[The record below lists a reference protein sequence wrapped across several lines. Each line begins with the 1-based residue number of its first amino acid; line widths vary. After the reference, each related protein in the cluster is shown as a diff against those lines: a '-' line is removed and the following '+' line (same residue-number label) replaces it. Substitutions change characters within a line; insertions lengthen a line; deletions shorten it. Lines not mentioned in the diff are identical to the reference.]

1 MDYFD
6 PVYIQGL
13 SPEFYENNGTKL
25 LTDVANWADLCTEVR
40 EQPVYHPES
49 GIDNQIHPAD
59 NQSPNPDEHVSGADN
74 RPPNLPMNPPL
85 TIDHFFYAA
94 RALSGPNLEGFAA
107 VGAAHDLLGKGLVN
121 VTINLTNQP
130 GDPNDPRSPA
140 RQAGTGQDGLINAMH
155 LLFEN
160 WEGPA
165 AKACADYSA
174 KVAEFMTAHQKVIA
188 NSADLILAYCA
199 IVRGA
204 RRKLI
209 GLMGGF
215 VDAMLKTE
223 AEDTESARQFQW
235 NALALAVGAIAT
247 GGFGLAPVVTA
258 EVVEASA
265 VISAVAQPLLGVAGN
280 VADKVLNGDKDNPP
294 ATNGIPVGD
303 YADAAA
309 AYLRATDD
317 VLNDAREAILRVTQA
332 YNDVND
338 MYMQMPPS
346 PIKPGPDDKDHKIE
360 PRKG

>member
-6 PVYIQGL
+6 PRYIQGL

-49 GIDNQIHPAD
+49 GIDNQVRPGE

-121 VTINLTNQP
+121 VTINLTDQP
-130 GDPNDPRSPA
+130 GDLNDPRSPA

-174 KVAEFMTAHQKVIA
+174 KVEEFMKAHQKVIA
-188 NSADLILAYCA
+188 TSADLILAYCT
-199 IVRGA
+199 IIRGA

-223 AEDTESARQFQW
+223 AEDTEAARQLQW
-235 NALALAVGAIAT
+235 GALAQAVSFIAS
-247 GGFGLAPVVTA
+247 GGLGLVAA
-258 EVVEASA
+258 AGGEVIEIAN
-265 VISAVAQPLLGVAGN
+265 AVAQPLIGTAGN
-280 VADKVLNGDKDNPP
+280 VADKLLTGEKNDAPTKTV
-294 ATNGIPVGD
+294 PVGD

-317 VLNDAREAILRVTQA
+317 ILNDARDGILKITQA
-332 YNDVND
+332 YNAVNLI
-338 MYMQMPPS
+338 YTQMPPS
-346 PIKPGPDDKDHKIE
+346 PIKPGPGDDHDLE